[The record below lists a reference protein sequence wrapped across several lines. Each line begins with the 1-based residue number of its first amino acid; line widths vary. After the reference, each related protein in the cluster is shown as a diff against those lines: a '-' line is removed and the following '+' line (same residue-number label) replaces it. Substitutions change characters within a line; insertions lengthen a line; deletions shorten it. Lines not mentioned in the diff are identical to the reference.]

1 MPVPSV
7 NTSAQKNGRCPARNV
22 RGRRRITGEEERGK
36 YNVVDIARNE
46 PHKVSEVICVKC
58 GKRWIAVRPETT
70 LLKNLECP
78 QCGNEGFVIETGEEI
93 DG

>member
-1 MPVPSV
+1 M
-7 NTSAQKNGRCPARNV
+7 A
-22 RGRRRITGEEERGK
+22 K
-36 YNVVDIARNE
+36 YKIIDIARNE

-70 LLKNLECP
+70 LLKRLECP